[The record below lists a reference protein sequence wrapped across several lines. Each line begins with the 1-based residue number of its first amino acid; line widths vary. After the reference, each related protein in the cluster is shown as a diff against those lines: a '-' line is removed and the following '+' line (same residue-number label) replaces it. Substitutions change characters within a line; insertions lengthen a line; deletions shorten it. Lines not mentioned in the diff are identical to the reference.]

1 MSDWPKW
8 DYRVSP
14 GGLADYVQPRLVRKA
29 LGRAAGTLPGPDSE
43 ADRLGQVKDI
53 YAVFQ
58 RRRIRYVEAPFT
70 SGDGGQDIRTPG
82 EVLGRGGSGTCLD
95 LAVVF
100 AAACLHAGLKPVVVV
115 LAAVEDNQA
124 DHAVVLVWLDP
135 AGERYPL
142 DAPYYANY
150 HHPGRLSRSAVPDG
164 RPPELEG
171 AIRGTADGTQ
181 GSFLAVDIA
190 LAARQDVAAPDVSFE
205 EAVTEGGRAV
215 DDALGEQHQWR
226 WLLGVNLDRAWH
238 KDRLHTPPVVLTN
251 NIPALLALVVLI
263 LALIGVLLLRVVS
276 AGSTTTQ
283 ATSGTGTPS
292 SVPTS
297 ALDSCGST
305 GLAGWRLRTSIPP
318 ALARDGALIYHV
330 GSEDT
335 PSKGGPV
342 QAHHG
347 AWIQQAVLAT
357 QPYIRD
363 VSAIIGVAKTTF
375 PPIPITFE
383 LRSADG
389 RKVLRKA
396 TVPLTE
402 KENNRELFAHFSP
415 AVAVPVGRYVLL
427 RVTDE
432 APAGPSADADQVG
445 IYVHDRGGDQVV
457 VAPITGCAGDVNP
470 VDPVPSPLY
479 GDRLLSG
486 SVVGGTSP

>member
-1 MSDWPKW
+1 M
-8 DYRVSP
+8 
-14 GGLADYVQPRLVRKA
+14 
-29 LGRAAGTLPGPDSE
+29 
-43 ADRLGQVKDI
+43 
-53 YAVFQ
+53 
-58 RRRIRYVEAPFT
+58 
-70 SGDGGQDIRTPG
+70 
-82 EVLGRGGSGTCLD
+82 
-95 LAVVF
+95 
-100 AAACLHAGLKPVVVV
+100 
-115 LAAVEDNQA
+115 
-124 DHAVVLVWLDP
+124 
-135 AGERYPL
+135 
-142 DAPYYANY
+142 
-150 HHPGRLSRSAVPDG
+150 
-164 RPPELEG
+164 
-171 AIRGTADGTQ
+171 Q
-181 GSFLAVDIA
+181 GSFLAVDVA
-190 LAARQDVAAPDVSFE
+190 LAARQDVAAPDVPFE

-215 DDALGEQHQWR
+215 DDALGEQHHWR

-251 NIPALLALVVLI
+251 NIPALVALVVLI

-276 AGSTTTQ
+276 AGSTATQ

-305 GLAGWRLRTSIPP
+305 GLAGWRLRTSIPS

-457 VAPITGCAGDVNP
+457 VAPVTGCAGDVNP